1 MLNLSCLQ
9 TSIQEDLYERGML
22 KRKDEQ
28 IEVVDLAARRE
39 VLALERDK
47 LQKNLGEI
55 NKTKEDLIKGV

>member
-28 IEVVDLAARRE
+28 I
-39 VLALERDK
+39 
-47 LQKNLGEI
+47 
-55 NKTKEDLIKGV
+55 